1 MDRLPK
7 MPSELP
13 HKGIEDGKVSK
24 LVGPA
29 QSEQQVVVSGRASS
43 VSKASSSTLT
53 YFVVL
58 E

>member
-1 MDRLPK
+1 